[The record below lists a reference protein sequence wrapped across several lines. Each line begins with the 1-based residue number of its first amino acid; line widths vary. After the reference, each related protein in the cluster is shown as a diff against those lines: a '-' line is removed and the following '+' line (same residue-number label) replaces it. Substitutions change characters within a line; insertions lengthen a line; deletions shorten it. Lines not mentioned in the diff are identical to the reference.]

1 MAGEN
6 VSEEVEMPEKAQW
19 TLSGHRLKVKG
30 PKGEVE
36 RAFKHPVIRLESE
49 GGKLKVTGKG
59 ARRRDLALVG
69 TWRAH
74 IQNMGAGVT
83 EGHTY
88 TMKVVFSHFPI
99 KTTVKGGD
107 FVIENF
113 LGEQAPRTARVEGS
127 TKVKVEG
134 DKVLLTG
141 PDIEQV
147 SHTAA
152 NIEQATRIRGFDPRV
167 FQDGI
172 YIVSKGEQ

>member
-1 MAGEN
+1 LAGTN
-6 VSEEVEMPEKAQW
+6 HREEIEVPEKAEW
-19 TLSGHRLKVKG
+19 KLSGQTLKLKG

-36 RAFKHPVIRLESE
+36 RAFAHPVVRLSSE
-49 GGKLKVTGKG
+49 KGKLVLSATA
-59 ARRRDLALVG
+59 ARRRDMALVG

-74 IQNMGAGVT
+74 IENMGHGVT

-99 KTTVKGGD
+99 KTTVKGSQ

-113 LGEQAPRTARVEGS
+113 LGEQFPRTSRIEGA

-134 DKVLLTG
+134 DKVTLTG
-141 PDIEQV
+141 PDVEAV
-147 SHTAA
+147 SLTAA
-152 NIEQATRIRGFDPRV
+152 NIEQSTRIRGYDPRV

-172 YIVSKGEQ
+172 YIVTKGE

>member
-1 MAGEN
+1 VAGKDFR
-6 VSEEVEMPEKAQW
+6 EEIELPPKAEW
-19 TLSGHRLKVKG
+19 KLSGASLKVKG
-30 PKGEVE
+30 PQGELE
-36 RAFKHPVIRLESE
+36 RTFSHPLVRLKSE
-49 GGKLKVTGKG
+49 KGKLVIAALG

-74 IQNMGAGVT
+74 IGNMGEGVV

-99 KTTVKGGD
+99 KTTVKGGE

-113 LGEQAPRTARVEGS
+113 LGEQYPRTARIVGA

-134 DKVLLTG
+134 DKVTLTG
-141 PDIEQV
+141 PDIEAV

-152 NIEQATRIRGFDPRV
+152 NIEQSTRIRGFDPRV

-172 YIVSKGEQ
+172 YIVSKGA